1 MKKSFKNFLSVI
13 AIVLSLCFTLT
24 ACKPSNGGNNSG
36 NSSGTTEKV
45 TVAFADGEAITIDEW
60 TTKRISATASDK
72 SAVTFEV
79 ADKTVVY
86 LRGSNLTGLKAGTT
100 TVTARGGKKKDATA
114 VLTVTVNEKPENR
127 PALTLAGEENL
138 AIGKTTKFTATLS
151 NADAADY
158 TVKYGVSDATKATV
172 DESGNVTATAAG
184 VISVTAETTYRSV
197 TFKDSKQ
204 LTISQIVR
212 VVFDKDATE
221 ATLALSEIKE
231 GVTGDYTLTIN
242 GKTYVADS
250 DGNITLAKA
259 DFETASTDTFD
270 GTLVE
275 GDNTHEFKI
284 KVFIMGAA
292 KVYQDGTLLIAGDN
306 GNYTLDKTAP
316 ADGNGQRWVTFDD
329 AATMVDFGYE
339 LLRIKV
345 KFNQFINCS
354 AGFVYSGGSS
364 LTYSFGYKYGS
375 TFVFFDNAYNNQF
388 YGGAMQGVNPY
399 GYGYVRI
406 YNATGKQIFEYYED
420 KMTDGAGTHGGWSS
434 SFFGYIPSLSADE
447 EYIIEI
453 DASKTGDIEFSGLDN
468 AEFSVEWTKKVKT
481 VVEFA
486 AEEINV
492 EQWKSEAAEATVN
505 DGSAIVY
512 EVEDPTVAAY
522 KDGKI
527 YGLKEGE
534 TTLKATANGVEATVT
549 VKVSAN
555 EVQPVLTVNADT
567 EVRVLESFGLTYKL
581 ALGENEIPADSY
593 NVTASFGTKKIAA
606 LKDGKIIGGAEGET
620 VVNVTAEY
628 FGIKFENSFKC
639 TVTANADVA
648 DKFKA
653 KIYKG
658 ETELTAGENGEY
670 VIGGEA
676 SDKLTF
682 DKFSEKSAE
691 GFSKLRLKVK
701 FGKFENS
708 NVTCT
713 GGACSFAYSFG
724 DTQVGWWNNYN
735 DATKGMSFYVGGFS
749 GTNTAPVAF
758 CYLRVYEADGET
770 EIFEHYEVANWSSSG
785 YGYVPSLVADTE
797 YVFEI
802 DCAKTGDVTVWGFNF
817 ATITEASWSIF

>member
-231 GVTGDYTLTIN
+231 GVTDDYTLTIN

-468 AEFSVEWTKKVKT
+468 AEFSVEWAKKVKT

-512 EVEDPTVAAY
+512 EVEDSTVAAY

-555 EVQPVLTVNADT
+555 EVQPVLTVNADAT
-567 EVRVLESFGLTYKL
+567 GEAFDIFYATYSLAVGNNVFATSDYTVSLESGNVDVVTVSGLK
-581 ALGENEIPADSY
+581 
-593 NVTASFGTKKIAA
+593 VTGI
-606 LKDGKIIGGAEGET
+606 AEGE
-620 VVNVTAEY
+620 A
-628 FGIKFENSFKC
+628 
-639 TVTANADVA
+639 TVTATANYFGVEFSASFKYTVTAVQNATEV
-648 DKFKA
+648 KFWQGA
-653 KIYKG
+653 KQ
-658 ETELTAGENGEY
+658 LTATDGKYTIDKTIAADGNGLRWLSVNE
-670 VIGGEA
+670 G
-676 SDKLTF
+676 
-682 DKFSEKSAE
+682 KSANYE
-691 GFSKLRLKVK
+691 YLRFKVK
-701 FGKFENS
+701 FTAFSDTNRKMTS
-708 NVTCT
+708 
-713 GGACSFAYSFG
+713 ASYAYSFG
-724 DTQVGWWNNYN
+724 FKYN
-735 DATKGMSFYVGGFS
+735 TTDEFFWDNTYSGGGFGGAVTPGGS
-749 GTNTAPVAF
+749 ATVK
-758 CYLRVYEADGET
+758 CYFNIYDADGVNVLNYMNKSEWTKYYNLELNT
-770 EIFEHYEVANWSSSG
+770 EYIFEFNVKNMPNIQFG
-785 YGYVPSLVADTE
+785 G
-797 YVFEI
+797 FENAEI
-802 DCAKTGDVTVWGFNF
+802 YDAVW
-817 ATITEASWSIF
+817 ATDLLA